1 MARQHRI
8 GLLLATEED
17 WPTAFEAVLGR
28 VGSVRHR
35 GEVHELLCER
45 IRNEPFD
52 LRHAPEYAL
61 VIDRLAWWYD
71 LPREWLKKIALM
83 DNVYL
88 LNNPFTFQAMEK
100 HAAYCAMMRLGL
112 KVPETWLIPHRVPPG
127 NPRYVPMAERYNPPF
142 DLDAVASHVGF
153 PLFMKP
159 FDGGQWVGVTR
170 IANGEEL
177 HRSYEESGERL
188 MHLQASVEDFDVFT
202 RSLSIGPQTLVIRF
216 DPDADGHYRY
226 VVDRDFLAPELE
238 REVATISRLVNAF
251 FRWEFNSCETI
262 VKNGQAHPIDYAN
275 ASPDLALV
283 SLHYYFPW
291 AIRALVAWCAFCT
304 VTERPMRIN
313 QSTRDF
319 FAIADDES
327 LAYED
332 KLERYGALAD
342 LYFDTDVFEEF
353 RAVTLPHLDEIVLD
367 YAESDEFDRLIVN
380 VILTE
385 EPPHKQ
391 ERLIERS
398 RTAVKAWAAH
408 ERAAA
413 HA

>member
-1 MARQHRI
+1 
-8 GLLLATEED
+8 
-17 WPTAFEAVLGR
+17 
-28 VGSVRHR
+28 
-35 GEVHELLCER
+35 
-45 IRNEPFD
+45 
-52 LRHAPEYAL
+52 
-61 VIDRLAWWYD
+61 
-71 LPREWLKKIALM
+71 
-83 DNVYL
+83 
-88 LNNPFTFQAMEK
+88 
-100 HAAYCAMMRLGL
+100 
-112 KVPETWLIPHRVPPG
+112 
-127 NPRYVPMAERYNPPF
+127 
-142 DLDAVASHVGF
+142 
-153 PLFMKP
+153 MKP

-170 IANGEEL
+170 IRNGEEL

-202 RSLSIGPQTLVIRF
+202 RSLSIGPQTPVIRF

-226 VVDRDFLAPELE
+226 VVDRDFLEPKLE

-262 VKNGQAHPIDYAN
+262 VKDGHAHPIDYAN

-291 AIRALVAWCAFCT
+291 AIRALVAWCVFCT

-319 FAIADDES
+319 FAVADDEG

-342 LYFDTDVFEEF
+342 RYFDADAFWEF
-353 RAVTLPHLDEIVLD
+353 RAATLPHLDELVVE
-367 YAESDEFDRLIVN
+367 YAESEEFDRLIVN

-398 RTAVKAWAAH
+398 RTAVKAWAAD

-413 HA
+413 QT